1 MKLVIFDCDGTLVDS
16 QHIIVAA
23 MDQAFTQNGL
33 TPLPR
38 GKTLSIVG
46 LSLPFAIEQLLP
58 GEDPKLVH
66 SVNDAFKGAFGTLR
80 RSPEHVEPPYPGCM
94 DCIRELSRR
103 DDVVLGLATG
113 KSRRGVDALFE
124 RLGLAPHF
132 VTIQTADEHP
142 SKPHPSM
149 IRTAIAEA
157 GVRTADTV
165 MIGDTTYDIAMAGN
179 AEVAGIGVAWGY
191 HDVADLKGA
200 GAHAIVHDY
209 ANLIP
214 VINQLLNDE
223 PQPQN

>member
-23 MDQAFTQNGL
+23 MDQAFTANGL

-38 GKTLSIVG
+38 AKTLSIVG
-46 LSLPFAIEQLLP
+46 LSLPYAIEQLLP
-58 GEDPKLVH
+58 GEDRKLVL
-66 SVNDAFKGAFGTLR
+66 SVNDAFKSAFGTLR
-80 RSPEHVEPPYPGCM
+80 HNPDHVEPPYPGCM
-94 DCIRELSRR
+94 DCIKALSQR

-132 VTIQTADEHP
+132 ITIQTADGHP

-149 IRTAIAEA
+149 IQTAIAEA

-165 MIGDTTYDIAMAGN
+165 MVGDTTYDIAMAGN
-179 AEVAGIGVAWGY
+179 AEVASIGVAWGY
-191 HDVADLKGA
+191 HDVAELKGA
-200 GAHAIVHDY
+200 GAQAIVYDY
-209 ANLIP
+209 ADLIP
-214 VINQLLNDE
+214 TINQLLADQAR
-223 PQPQN
+223 P